1 MLLYCW
7 GLIVEKNLYSYPEV
21 LAILEIVENT
31 GGKHLKK
38 GQVGVGRSGNL
49 SCWLHVPSSLAC
61 KRHEMCAMLF
71 LLRG

>member
-7 GLIVEKNLYSYPEV
+7 GLMVEKNLYSYPEV

-38 GQVGVGRSGNL
+38 RKAKLELAEVETFPVGYMF
-49 SCWLHVPSSLAC
+49 HQA
-61 KRHEMCAMLF
+61 
-71 LLRG
+71 